1 MSKTHN
7 YKNPS
12 QKQDLSH
19 VEAGGDDEGFG
30 FAGAKTI
37 INEHGWRQRAP
48 VSDRECIRLCLH
60 NCINLAGL
68 DKEQVKRLYVKYGG
82 KLSV

>member
-1 MSKTHN
+1 MSEKHSYT
-7 YKNPS
+7 NPS
-12 QKQDLSH
+12 KSQDLGH

-37 INEHGWRQRAP
+37 IDEHGWRQRAP

-82 KLSV
+82 KKTI

>member
-1 MSKTHN
+1 MEHN

-12 QKQDLSH
+12 KTQDLSH

-37 INEHGWRQRAP
+37 IDEHGWRQRAP

-82 KLSV
+82 KKTI

>member
-1 MSKTHN
+1 MSQHS

-12 QKQDLSH
+12 KERLDLAS

-37 INEHGWRQRAP
+37 VDENGWRQRAP
-48 VSDRECIRLCLH
+48 VSDRECIRQCLH

-68 DKEQVKRLYVKYGG
+68 DKEQVKRLYKKYGG
-82 KLSV
+82 KLTL